1 MNRQE
6 ADILCLIHRNAY
18 ASQRDLAA
26 AAGYSIGIVNRSLR
40 ALRDEGYLDARHRPS
55 AKAEAAFRAASPRS
69 AVILAAGAGLRMAPI
84 GMETPKALLE
94 IKGEVLIERLI
105 RQLREV
111 GVGEICVVV
120 GFMMERFEYLID
132 EFGVELI
139 VNSEYAGRN
148 NLHSLALAADRISN
162 SYVIP
167 GDLWFRDNPF
177 RREELYSWF
186 MVSSRPDPESELR
199 VNRKQELVYV
209 PDDVPGNAVLGAAY
223 LCEEQAVIVR
233 GKLVLMNRGRK
244 YDDSLW
250 ESTLRDGDRMF
261 VPARVLGP
269 DDAVNINTFEQLR
282 ELDSGSAHLQSDVI
296 RVIADALHAAPG
308 EVAEIAVLKKGMTN
322 RSFCFSCR
330 GQKYIMRIP
339 GEGTNMLINRR
350 QEAEVFET
358 IRGLG
363 LCDDPV
369 YINPDNGY
377 KITRYLEGVHTCD
390 PDSAEELSKCMA
402 KLRAFHAMALQVPH
416 CFDIFGNIEFYEK
429 LWNGLPSVYKD
440 YARTKG
446 QVLSLRPYIEAHA
459 EPFCLTH
466 IDAVP
471 DNFLFCTGPD
481 GREQLQLTDW
491 EYAGM
496 QDPHVDIAMFCI
508 YSLYDRA
515 QADRLIDIYFE
526 GACPAETRIM
536 IYCYIAACGLLWS
549 NWCEY
554 KRSLG
559 VEFGE
564 YALRQYRYAKDF
576 YKLVQEALNE

>member
-6 ADILCLIHRNAY
+6 ADILCLLHRNAY

-55 AKAEAAFRAASPRS
+55 AKAETAFRAASPRS

-526 GACPAETRIM
+526 GACPAETRIK

-576 YKLVQEALNE
+576 YKLVQEALDE

>member
-6 ADILCLIHRNAY
+6 ADILLLLRRGLY
-18 ASQRDLAA
+18 GSQRELAQE
-26 AAGYSIGIVNRSLR
+26 AGYSVGIVNRSLR
-40 ALRDEGYLDARHRPS
+40 ALREEGLLDAQQRPT
-55 AKAEAAFRAASPRS
+55 ARAEALFRARAPRS
-69 AVILAAGAGLRMAPI
+69 AVILAAGTGLRMAPI

-111 GVGEICVVV
+111 GVREICVVV

-148 NLHSLALAADRISN
+148 NLHSLALAADRVSN

-167 GDLWFRDNPF
+167 GDLWFRENPF

-186 MVSSRPDPESELR
+186 LVSRAEDAESELR

-209 PDDVPGNAVLGAAY
+209 PDGTPGNAVLGAAY

-233 GKLVLMNRGRK
+233 GRLVLMNRGRK

-250 ESTLRDGDRMF
+250 ESTLREGDRMF
-261 VPARVLGP
+261 VAARVL
-269 DDAVNINTFEQLR
+269 DADEAVNINTFEQLR
-282 ELDSGSAHLQSDVI
+282 ELDSGSAHLHSDVI
-296 RVIADALHAAPG
+296 GVIADALDASPG
-308 EVAEIAVLKKGMTN
+308 DVTEIAVLKKGMTN

-330 GQKYIMRIP
+330 GKKYIMRIP
-339 GEGTNMLINRR
+339 GEGTNRLINRR
-350 QEAEVFET
+350 QEAEVFVR

-369 YINPDNGY
+369 YIDPESGY
-377 KITRYLEGVHTCD
+377 KITAYLEGVRCCD
-390 PDSAEELSKCMA
+390 ADDTDDLRRCMA
-402 KLRAFHAMALQVPH
+402 LLKSFHDMKLQVPH
-416 CFDIFGNIEFYEK
+416 TFDIFENILFYQS
-429 LWNGLPSVYKD
+429 LWNGLPSIFKD
-440 YARTKG
+440 HARTQE
-446 QVLSLRPYIEAHA
+446 QVFSLRPFIEAHA

-471 DNFLFCTGPD
+471 DNFLFHTGPD
-481 GREQLQLTDW
+481 GLERLQLTDW

-496 QDPHVDIAMFCI
+496 QDPHVDLAMFCI
-508 YSLYDRA
+508 YALYDRS
-515 QADRLIDIYFE
+515 QVDRLLDIYFC
-526 GACPAETRIM
+526 GACPEATRLK

-564 YALRQYRYAKDF
+564 YALRQYRYAKE
-576 YKLVQEALNE
+576 YYRIVQEALHE

>member
-6 ADILCLIHRNAY
+6 ADILCLLHQKAY
-18 ASQRDLAA
+18 GSQRELAA
-26 AAGYSIGIVNRSLR
+26 AAGYSVGIVNRSLR
-40 ALRDEGYLDARHRPS
+40 ALREEGYLDAKQRPT
-55 AKAEAAFRAASPRS
+55 AKAEAAFREKAPRS

-94 IKGEVLIERLI
+94 IKGEILIERLI
-105 RQLREV
+105 RQLREA
-111 GVGEICVVV
+111 GVREICVVV
-120 GFMMERFEYLID
+120 GFLMERFEYLID
-132 EFGVELI
+132 EFDVELV

-162 SYVIP
+162 TYVIP
-167 GDLWFRDNPF
+167 GDLWFRENPF
-177 RREELYSWF
+177 RQEELYSWF
-186 MVSSRPDPESELR
+186 MVSSLMDPESELR
-199 VNRKQELVYV
+199 VNRKQELCYV
-209 PDDVPGNAVLGAAY
+209 PEGTAGNTVLGAAY

-233 GKLVLMNRGRK
+233 GRLVLMNRGRK

-250 ESTLRDGDRMF
+250 ESTLREGDRMF
-261 VPARVLGP
+261 VQARVLGP
-269 DDAVNINTFEQLR
+269 DDGVNINTFEQLR
-282 ELDSGSAHLQSDVI
+282 ELDSGSAHLHSDVI
-296 RVIADALHAAPG
+296 RVIA
-308 EVAEIAVLKKGMTN
+308 EVLQAEPEEVTEIAVLKKGMTN

-330 GQKYIMRIP
+330 GKKYIMRIP
-339 GEGTNMLINRR
+339 GEGTNKLINRR
-350 QEAEVFET
+350 QEAEVFAK

-369 YINPDNGY
+369 YINPEDGY
-377 KITRYLEGVHTCD
+377 KITAYLEGVRTCD
-390 PDSAEELSKCMA
+390 ANNVDDLTKCME
-402 KLRAFHAMALQVPH
+402 KLRAFHELRLQVPH
-416 CFDIFGNIEFYEK
+416 TFDIFGSIDFYEQ

-440 YARTKG
+440 YARTKE
-446 QVLSLRPYIEAHA
+446 QVLALRPYIEAHA

-471 DNFLFCTGPD
+471 DNFLFCAGPD
-481 GREQLQLTDW
+481 GTEQLQLTDW

-515 QADRLIDIYFE
+515 QADRLIDIYFR
-526 GACPAETRIM
+526 GACPEETRIK

-559 VEFGE
+559 VEFGA
-564 YALRQYRYAKDF
+564 YALRQYRFAKE
-576 YKLVQEALNE
+576 YCRIVREALDA